1 MQTDLPA
8 DFLATPDGERA
19 NAILRSCVH
28 CGFCNATCPTYQV
41 LGNEL
46 DGPRGRIYLIK
57 GMLETGT
64 TNATVT
70 THLDRC
76 LTCRACETTCP
87 SGVKYGELLEIG
99 REFLERGRKRNFI
112 ARLVRWWLKSVVPYP
127 RKLRR
132 WLWTALPLRHLA
144 PRHLRAVL
152 RRPVTADFQGSTPRA
167 TRKMRALPYATAV
180 GEDSPAE
187 GSAPGAGD
195 VLLLQGCVQRV
206 LTPEVN
212 AHLQKLL
219 AARGI
224 AVRVDPNEGCC
235 GGLSLHLGNADQGRS
250 AMERNLDGIDWR
262 DAERIVS
269 TATGCGV
276 TLKEYDRIL
285 ATVPDY
291 AAAARRFAAKVC
303 DVSEL
308 LHGLEFD
315 KRDDLQ
321 RVAWHAP
328 CSLQHGQKHGQKM
341 AGHVEDILTR
351 TGYELVPVRDAHLC
365 CGSAGSYSMLQPEI
379 ARELKQ
385 RKTAALMEHRPD
397 VIATANIGCQMH
409 LGDGSDV
416 PVLHWLQLLQ

>member
-8 DFLATPDGERA
+8 EFLATPDGERA
-19 NAILRSCVH
+19 NSILRTCVH

-41 LGNEL
+41 QGNEL

-57 GMLETGT
+57 DMLETAT
-64 TNATVT
+64 PNAAVT

-99 REFLERGRKRNFI
+99 REFLERSRRRGLF
-112 ARLVRWWLKSVVPYP
+112 ARLVRWWLTCIVSSP

-132 WLWTALPLRHLA
+132 LMRVALPLRGLA
-144 PRHLRAVL
+144 PQRLRAML
-152 RRPVTADFQGSTPRA
+152 RP
-167 TRKMRALPYATAV
+167 
-180 GEDSPAE
+180 PAAAAASD
-187 GSAPGAGD
+187 GDGD

-212 AHLQKLL
+212 VHLKKLL

-224 AVRVDPNEGCC
+224 AARLDPNEGCC
-235 GGLSLHLGNADQGRS
+235 GGLSLHLGQTEQAGS
-250 AMERNLDGIDWR
+250 AMRDNLDGMNWS

-269 TATGCGV
+269 TASGCGV

-285 ATVPDY
+285 ATAPDY
-291 AAAARRFAAKVC
+291 AAAAKRFAAKVC

-308 LHGLEFD
+308 LHGLEFG
-315 KRDDLQ
+315 KRDDLH

-328 CSLQHGQKHGQKM
+328 CTLQHGQKVT
-341 AGHVEDILTR
+341 GHVEDLLTR
-351 TGYELVPVRDAHLC
+351 AGYELVPVRDAHLC
-365 CGSAGSYSMLQPEI
+365 CGSAGSYSILQPDI
-379 ARELKQ
+379 ATELKQ

-416 PVLHWLQLLQ
+416 PVMHWLQLLR

>member
-132 WLWTALPLRHLA
+132 WLRAVLPLRYLA
-144 PRHLRAVL
+144 PHHLRAML
-152 RRPVTADFQGSTPRA
+152 RRPATP
-167 TRKMRALPYATAV
+167 
-180 GEDSPAE
+180 E
-187 GSAPGAGD
+187 PGIGTGD

-212 AHLQKLL
+212 AHVRKLL
-219 AARGI
+219 AARGV
-224 AVRVDPNEGCC
+224 AVRTDPNEGCC
-235 GGLSLHLGNADQGRS
+235 GGLSLHLGHADQGRS
-250 AMERNLDGIDWR
+250 AMERNLDGIDWW

-285 ATVPDY
+285 ATAPDY

-308 LHGLEFD
+308 LHGFEFD
-315 KRDDLQ
+315 KRDDLD

-328 CSLQHGQKHGQKM
+328 CTLQHGQKITGC
-341 AGHVEDILTR
+341 VEDLLTR
-351 TGYELVPVRDAHLC
+351 TGYELLPVRDAHLC
-365 CGSAGSYSMLQPEI
+365 CGSAGSYSILQPEL
-379 ARELKQ
+379 ARELKE

-416 PVLHWLQLLQ
+416 PVVHWLQLLQ

>member
-8 DFLATPDGERA
+8 EFLATPDGERA
-19 NAILRSCVH
+19 NSILRTCVH

-41 LGNEL
+41 QGNEL

-57 GMLETGT
+57 DMLETAT
-64 TNATVT
+64 PNAAVT

-99 REFLERGRKRNFI
+99 REFLERSRRRGLF
-112 ARLVRWWLKSVVPYP
+112 ARLVRWWLTSIVSNP
-127 RKLRR
+127 RRLRR
-132 WLWTALPLRHLA
+132 LILAALPLRRLA
-144 PRHLRAVL
+144 PQRLRAMV
-152 RRPVTADFQGSTPRA
+152 RRPAAAA
-167 TRKMRALPYATAV
+167 TSD
-180 GEDSPAE
+180 GD
-187 GSAPGAGD
+187 GD

-212 AHLQKLL
+212 VHLKKLL

-224 AVRVDPNEGCC
+224 AARLDPNEGCC
-235 GGLSLHLGNADQGRS
+235 GGLSLHLGHAEQARS
-250 AMERNLDGIDWR
+250 AMRGNLDGMNWSG
-262 DAERIVS
+262 AERIVS

-285 ATVPDY
+285 ATAPDY
-291 AAAARRFAAKVC
+291 AAAAKRFAAKVC

-308 LHGLEFD
+308 LHGLEFG
-315 KRDDLQ
+315 KRDDLH

-328 CSLQHGQKHGQKM
+328 CTLQHGQKVTGR
-341 AGHVEDILTR
+341 VEDLLTEA
-351 TGYELVPVRDAHLC
+351 GYELVPVRDAHLC
-365 CGSAGSYSMLQPEI
+365 CGSAGSYSILQPDI

-385 RKTAALMEHRPD
+385 RKTATLMEHHPD

-416 PVLHWLQLLQ
+416 PVVHWLQLLR

>member
-8 DFLATPDGERA
+8 AFLATPDGDRA

-28 CGFCNATCPTYQV
+28 CGFCNATCPTYQL

-57 GMLETGT
+57 GMLETAT
-64 TNATVT
+64 PNATAT

-99 REFLERGRKRNFI
+99 REFLERGRKRNGF
-112 ARLVRWWLKSVVPYP
+112 ARLVRWGLARVVPYP

-132 WLWTALPLRHLA
+132 WLRAAVALRRLA
-144 PRHLRAVL
+144 PRHLRAML
-152 RRPVTADFQGSTPRA
+152 RRP
-167 TRKMRALPYATAV
+167 ATA
-180 GEDSPAE
+180 A
-187 GSAPGAGD
+187 SAPGAGD

-212 AHLQKLL
+212 AHLQQLL
-219 AARGI
+219 AARDI

-262 DAERIVS
+262 DAEHIVS

-285 ATVPDY
+285 ATAPDH
-291 AAAARRFAAKVC
+291 AAAAKRFAAKVC

-308 LHGLEFD
+308 LHGFDFD
-315 KRDDLQ
+315 KRADVE

-328 CSLQHGQKHGQKM
+328 CTLQHGQKIVGR
-341 AGHVEDILTR
+341 VEDLLTR
-351 TGYELVPVRDAHLC
+351 AGYELVPVRDAHLC
-365 CGSAGSYSMLQPEI
+365 CGSAGTYSVLQPTI
-379 ARELKQ
+379 ASELKK

-409 LGDGSDV
+409 LGDGNDV
-416 PVLHWLQLLQ
+416 PVMHWLQLLQ

>member
-1 MQTDLPA
+1 MQTDLPEE
-8 DFLATPDGERA
+8 FLATPDGERA

-57 GMLETGT
+57 GMLETAT
-64 TNATVT
+64 PNATVT

-87 SGVKYGELLEIG
+87 SGVQYGELLEIG
-99 REFLERGRKRNFI
+99 RGFLERRRRRGLF
-112 ARLVRWWLKSVVPYP
+112 ARIVRWWLTAVVPAP
-127 RKLRR
+127 EKLRR
-132 WLWTALPLRHLA
+132 WLWAALPLRRLA
-144 PRHLRAVL
+144 PPHLRAVL
-152 RRPVTADFQGSTPRA
+152 RRPRPATPST
-167 TRKMRALPYATAV
+167 
-180 GEDSPAE
+180 S
-187 GSAPGAGD
+187 AGD
-195 VLLLQGCVQRV
+195 MLLLQGCVQRV

-212 AHLQKLL
+212 AHLKDLL

-224 AVRVDPNEGCC
+224 AARTDPNEGCC
-235 GGLSLHLGNADQGRS
+235 GGLSLHLGNSELARS
-250 AMERNLDGIDWR
+250 DMQRNLDGMEWLS
-262 DAERIVS
+262 AERIVS
-269 TATGCGV
+269 SATGCGV
-276 TLKEYDRIL
+276 TLKEYDLTL

-308 LHGLEFD
+308 LDGFEFV
-315 KRDDLQ
+315 KRDDLD

-328 CSLQHGQKHGQKM
+328 CTLQHGQKI
-341 AGHVEDILTR
+341 AGRVEDILTR

-365 CGSAGSYSMLQPEI
+365 CGSAGSYSMLQPGI

-416 PVLHWLQLLQ
+416 PVVHWVQLLR

>member
-1 MQTDLPA
+1 MQIDLPA
-8 DFLATPDGERA
+8 EFLATPDGERA
-19 NAILRSCVH
+19 NSILRSCVH

-57 GMLETGT
+57 GMLETAT
-64 TNATVT
+64 PNAAVT

-99 REFLERGRKRNFI
+99 REFLERSRRRGLF
-112 ARLVRWWLKSVVPYP
+112 ARIVRWWLTGIVSSPE
-127 RKLRR
+127 KLRR
-132 WLWTALPLRHLA
+132 LMLAALPLRRLA
-144 PRHLRAVL
+144 PQRLRAML
-152 RRPVTADFQGSTPRA
+152 RRPRA
-167 TRKMRALPYATAV
+167 AAASD
-180 GEDSPAE
+180 GD
-187 GSAPGAGD
+187 GD

-212 AHLQKLL
+212 VHLKKLL

-224 AVRVDPNEGCC
+224 AARLDPNEGCC
-235 GGLSLHLGNADQGRS
+235 GGLSLHLGQTEQAGS
-250 AMERNLDGIDWR
+250 AMRGNLDGMNWS

-285 ATVPDY
+285 ATAPDY
-291 AAAARRFAAKVC
+291 AAAAKRFAAKVC

-308 LHGLEFD
+308 LHGHEFG
-315 KRDDLQ
+315 KRDDLH

-328 CSLQHGQKHGQKM
+328 CTLQHGQKVTGR
-341 AGHVEDILTR
+341 VEDLLTR
-351 TGYELVPVRDAHLC
+351 AGYELVPVRDAHLC
-365 CGSAGSYSMLQPEI
+365 CGSAGSYSILQPEI
-379 ARELKQ
+379 ASQLKQ

-397 VIATANIGCQMH
+397 AIATANIGCQMH

-416 PVLHWLQLLQ
+416 PVVHWLQLLQ

>member
-8 DFLATPDGERA
+8 EFLATADGERA

-28 CGFCNATCPTYQV
+28 CGFCNSTCPTYQV

-57 GMLETGT
+57 GMLEQATP
-64 TNATVT
+64 NAAVA

-87 SGVKYGELLEIG
+87 SGVQYGELLEIG
-99 REFLERGRKRNFI
+99 REFLERRRKRGLF
-112 ARLVRWWLKSVVPYP
+112 ARLVRWWLTAVVPVP

-132 WLWTALPLRHLA
+132 WLWAALPLRRLA
-144 PRHLRAVL
+144 PRHLRTML
-152 RRPVTADFQGSTPRA
+152 RRPRA
-167 TRKMRALPYATAV
+167 A
-180 GEDSPAE
+180 AE
-187 GSAPGAGD
+187 GVGTGD

-212 AHLQKLL
+212 THLKALL

-224 AVRVDPNEGCC
+224 AARTDPNEGCC
-235 GGLSLHLGNADQGRS
+235 GGLSLHLGNAGLARS
-250 AMERNLDGIDWR
+250 DMRRNLDGMDWSG
-262 DAERIVS
+262 AERIVS
-269 TATGCGV
+269 TASGCGV
-276 TLKEYDRIL
+276 TLKEYDRTL
-285 ATVPDY
+285 ATAPDHAV
-291 AAAARRFAAKVC
+291 AAGRFAAKVC

-308 LHGLEFD
+308 LDEFEWN
-315 KRDDLQ
+315 KRDDLH
-321 RVAWHAP
+321 RVAWHPP
-328 CSLQHGQKHGQKM
+328 CTLQHGQKITGR
-341 AGHVEDILTR
+341 VEQILTR
-351 TGYELVPVRDAHLC
+351 AGYSLVPVRDAHLC

-379 ARELKQ
+379 ASELKQ

-409 LGDGSDV
+409 LGDGIEV
-416 PVLHWLQLLQ
+416 PVVHWLQLLQ

>member
-8 DFLATPDGERA
+8 EFLATPDGERA

-57 GMLETGT
+57 GMLETAT
-64 TNATVT
+64 PNATVT

-87 SGVKYGELLEIG
+87 SGVEYGELLEIG
-99 REFLERGRKRNFI
+99 REFLERGHKRNLF
-112 ARLVRWWLKSVVPYP
+112 ARLVRWWLTSVIPYP

-132 WLWTALPLRHLA
+132 WLRAAMPMRHLA
-144 PRHLRAVL
+144 PRHLRAML
-152 RRPVTADFQGSTPRA
+152 RRPATADSR
-167 TRKMRALPYATAV
+167 
-180 GEDSPAE
+180 
-187 GSAPGAGD
+187 PGTGD

-224 AVRVDPNEGCC
+224 AVRIDPNEGCC

-250 AMERNLDGIDWR
+250 AMERNLDGIDWW

-285 ATVPDY
+285 AAAPDY

-308 LHGLEFD
+308 LHGLEFG
-315 KRDDLQ
+315 KRDDLE

-328 CSLQHGQKHGQKM
+328 CSLQHGQKI
-341 AGHVEDILTR
+341 AGRVEDLLTR
-351 TGYELVPVRDAHLC
+351 AGYELVPVRDAHLC
-365 CGSAGSYSMLQPEI
+365 CGSAGSYSMLQPGI

-409 LGDGSDV
+409 LADGSEV

>member
-8 DFLATPDGERA
+8 EFLATPDGQRA
-19 NAILRSCVH
+19 NSILRTCVH

-41 LGNEL
+41 QGNEL

-57 GMLETGT
+57 GMLETAT
-64 TNATVT
+64 PNATVT

-99 REFLERGRKRNFI
+99 REFLERSRRRGLF
-112 ARLVRWWLKSVVPYP
+112 ARLVRWWLTGIVPSP
-127 RKLRR
+127 RRLRR
-132 WLWTALPLRHLA
+132 WLRAALPLRRLA
-144 PRHLRAVL
+144 PQRLRAMV
-152 RRPVTADFQGSTPRA
+152 RRPAA
-167 TRKMRALPYATAV
+167 AV
-180 GEDSPAE
+180 ASD
-187 GSAPGAGD
+187 GAGD

-212 AHLQKLL
+212 VHLKELL

-224 AVRVDPNEGCC
+224 AARLDPNEGCC
-235 GGLSLHLGNADQGRS
+235 GGLSLHLGHAEQARS
-250 AMERNLDGIDWR
+250 AIQSNLDGMDWF

-285 ATVPDY
+285 ATAPDY
-291 AAAARRFAAKVC
+291 AAAAKRFAAKVC

-308 LHGLEFD
+308 LHGLEFG
-315 KRDDLQ
+315 KRDDLH

-328 CSLQHGQKHGQKM
+328 CTLQHGQKETGR
-341 AGHVEDILTR
+341 VEDLLTR
-351 TGYELVPVRDAHLC
+351 AGYELVPVRDAHLC
-365 CGSAGSYSMLQPEI
+365 CGSAGSYSILQPEI

-397 VIATANIGCQMH
+397 IIATANIGCQMH

-416 PVLHWLQLLQ
+416 PVVHWLQLLR

>member
-8 DFLATPDGERA
+8 EFLATPDGERA

-57 GMLETGT
+57 GMLETAAP
-64 TNATVT
+64 NATVT

-87 SGVKYGELLEIG
+87 SGVRYGELLEIG
-99 REFLERGRKRNFI
+99 REFLERGRKRNFF
-112 ARLVRWWLKSVVPYP
+112 ARLVRWWLASVVPYP

-132 WLWTALPLRHLA
+132 WLWAALPLRHLA
-144 PRHLRAVL
+144 PRHLRAML
-152 RRPVTADFQGSTPRA
+152 RRPAAAEPGPGT
-167 TRKMRALPYATAV
+167 
-180 GEDSPAE
+180 GE
-187 GSAPGAGD
+187 

-212 AHLQKLL
+212 AHLRKLL

-250 AMERNLDGIDWR
+250 AMERNLDGMQWS

-269 TATGCGV
+269 SATGCGV

-285 ATVPDY
+285 ATAPDY

-308 LHGLEFD
+308 LHGFEFD
-315 KRDDLQ
+315 KRDDLE

-328 CSLQHGQKHGQKM
+328 CTLQHGQKI
-341 AGHVEDILTR
+341 AGRVEDLLTR
-351 TGYELVPVRDAHLC
+351 AGYELVPVRDAHLC

-379 ARELKQ
+379 ATDLKE

-397 VIATANIGCQMH
+397 VIATANIGCQVH

-416 PVLHWLQLLQ
+416 PVVHWLQLLR

>member
-1 MQTDLPA
+1 MQTDLPTE
-8 DFLATPDGERA
+8 FLATPDGERA

-57 GMLETGT
+57 GMLETAAP
-64 TNATVT
+64 NAAVT

-99 REFLERGRKRNFI
+99 REFLERGRKRNYF
-112 ARLVRWWLKSVVPYP
+112 ARLVRWWLAGVIPYP

-132 WLWTALPLRHLA
+132 WLRAALPLRHLA
-144 PRHLRAVL
+144 PRHLRAML
-152 RRPVTADFQGSTPRA
+152 RRPAAADP
-167 TRKMRALPYATAV
+167 
-180 GEDSPAE
+180 D
-187 GSAPGAGD
+187 PGTGD

-212 AHLQKLL
+212 AHLRKLL
-219 AARGI
+219 DARGI
-224 AVRVDPNEGCC
+224 AVRVDPDEGCC

-250 AMERNLDGIDWR
+250 AMQRNLDGMEWS
-262 DAERIVS
+262 DAGRIVS
-269 TATGCGV
+269 SATGCGV

-285 ATVPDY
+285 ATAPDY
-291 AAAARRFAAKVC
+291 AAAAKRFAAKVC
-303 DVSEL
+303 DVSEIL
-308 LHGLEFD
+308 DGFEFD
-315 KRDDLQ
+315 RRDDLE

-328 CSLQHGQKHGQKM
+328 CTLQHGQKITGIVENLL
-341 AGHVEDILTR
+341 AGA
-351 TGYELVPVRDAHLC
+351 GYELVPVRDAHLC
-365 CGSAGSYSMLQPEI
+365 CGSAGSYSMLQPGI

-397 VIATANIGCQMH
+397 VIATANIGCQVH
-409 LGDGSDV
+409 LGEGSDV
-416 PVLHWLQLLQ
+416 PVVHWLQLLR

>member
-8 DFLATPDGERA
+8 EFLATPEGERA

-57 GMLETGT
+57 EMLETQT
-64 TNATVT
+64 PNAAVT

-99 REFLERGRKRNFI
+99 RGFVERRRRRGLFD
-112 ARLVRWWLKSVVPYP
+112 RLVRWWLTRVVPHP
-127 RKLRR
+127 EKLRR
-132 WLWTALPLRHLA
+132 WLRAALPFERLA
-144 PRHLRAVL
+144 PRHLRAML
-152 RRPVTADFQGSTPRA
+152 RRPPEPDAAAGT
-167 TRKMRALPYATAV
+167 
-180 GEDSPAE
+180 GE
-187 GSAPGAGD
+187 

-206 LTPEVN
+206 MTPEVN
-212 AHLQKLL
+212 VHLRKLL
-219 AARGI
+219 ADRGI
-224 AVRVDPNEGCC
+224 AARFDPNEGCC
-235 GGLSLHLGNADQGRS
+235 GGLSLHLGNAGR
-250 AMERNLDGIDWR
+250 ARADIARNLDRMDWPGA
-262 DAERIVS
+262 DRIVS

-285 ATVPDY
+285 ALAPDY
-291 AAAARRFAAKVC
+291 AAAATDFAAKVC

-308 LHGLEFD
+308 LHEFEFG
-315 KRDDLQ
+315 KRDDMH

-328 CSLQHGQKHGQKM
+328 CTLQHGQKINGR
-341 AGHVEDILTR
+341 VEELLGR
-351 TGYELVPVRDAHLC
+351 AGYELLPVRDAHLC
-365 CGSAGSYSMLQPEI
+365 CGSAGSYSILQPEI
-379 ARELKQ
+379 ASELKQ

-397 VIATANIGCQMH
+397 VIATANIGCHMH
-409 LGDGSDV
+409 LADGTDV

>member
-8 DFLATPDGERA
+8 NFLATPDGERA
-19 NAILRSCVH
+19 NSILRSCVH

-57 GMLETGT
+57 GMLETAT
-64 TNATVT
+64 PNAAVT

-99 REFLERGRKRNFI
+99 RAFLERSRRRGLF
-112 ARLVRWWLKSVVPYP
+112 ARLVRWGLTGIVSSPE
-127 RKLRR
+127 KLRR
-132 WLWTALPLRHLA
+132 LMLAAFPLRRLA
-144 PRHLRAVL
+144 PRRLRAMV
-152 RRPVTADFQGSTPRA
+152 RRPRA
-167 TRKMRALPYATAV
+167 TAAS
-180 GEDSPAE
+180 D
-187 GSAPGAGD
+187 GAGD

-206 LTPEVN
+206 MTPEVN
-212 AHLQKLL
+212 VHLKKLL

-224 AVRVDPNEGCC
+224 AARLDPNEGCC
-235 GGLSLHLGNADQGRS
+235 GGLSLHLGQTEQAGS
-250 AMERNLDGIDWR
+250 AMRGNLDGMNWS

-285 ATVPDY
+285 ATAPDY
-291 AAAARRFAAKVC
+291 AAAAKRFAAKVC

-308 LHGLEFD
+308 LHGLEFG
-315 KRDDLQ
+315 KRDDLH

-328 CSLQHGQKHGQKM
+328 CTLQHGQKVT
-341 AGHVEDILTR
+341 GHVEDLLTR
-351 TGYELVPVRDAHLC
+351 AGYELVPVRDAHLC
-365 CGSAGSYSMLQPEI
+365 CGSAGSYSILQPDI
-379 ARELKQ
+379 ATELKQ

-416 PVLHWLQLLQ
+416 PVMHWLQLLR

>member
-8 DFLATPDGERA
+8 EFLATPEGERA

-57 GMLETGT
+57 GMLETAT
-64 TNATVT
+64 PRATVT

-87 SGVKYGELLEIG
+87 SGVQYGELLEIG
-99 REFLERGRKRNFI
+99 REFLERRRNRSRF
-112 ARLVRWWLKSVVPYP
+112 ARLVRWWLTTVVPSP
-127 RKLRR
+127 EKLRR
-132 WLWTALPLRHLA
+132 WLRAALPLRPLA
-144 PRHLRAVL
+144 PRHLRAML
-152 RRPVTADFQGSTPRA
+152 RRPQAAAASGGT
-167 TRKMRALPYATAV
+167 
-180 GEDSPAE
+180 
-187 GSAPGAGD
+187 GD

-212 AHLQKLL
+212 AHLKCLL

-224 AVRVDPNEGCC
+224 AARIDPDEGCC
-235 GGLSLHLGNADQGRS
+235 GGLSLHLGNTELART
-250 AMERNLDGIDWR
+250 AMQRNMDGMEWS

-269 TATGCGV
+269 SATGCGV
-276 TLKEYDRIL
+276 TLKEYDRTL

-308 LHGLEFD
+308 LEGFEFG
-315 KRDDLQ
+315 KRDDLD

-328 CSLQHGQKHGQKM
+328 CTLQHGQKITGR
-341 AGHVEDILTR
+341 VERILTR
-351 TGYELVPVRDAHLC
+351 AGYELVPVRDAHLC
-365 CGSAGSYSMLQPEI
+365 CGSAGSYSMLQPGI
-379 ARELKQ
+379 AKELKQ
-385 RKTAALMEHRPD
+385 RKTTALMEHRPD

-409 LGDGSDV
+409 LGDGVDV
-416 PVLHWLQLLQ
+416 PVVHWLQLLR

>member
-8 DFLATPDGERA
+8 EFLATPDGERA
-19 NAILRSCVH
+19 NSILRTCVH

-41 LGNEL
+41 QGNEL

-57 GMLETGT
+57 DMLETAAP
-64 TNATVT
+64 NAAVT

-87 SGVKYGELLEIG
+87 SGVRYGELLEIG
-99 REFLERGRKRNFI
+99 REFLERSRRRGLF
-112 ARLVRWWLKSVVPYP
+112 ARLVRWWLTSIVPSP
-127 RKLRR
+127 GKLRR
-132 WLWTALPLRHLA
+132 WLRAALPLRRLA
-144 PRHLRAVL
+144 PQRLRAMV
-152 RRPVTADFQGSTPRA
+152 RRPAAAAASN
-167 TRKMRALPYATAV
+167 
-180 GEDSPAE
+180 
-187 GSAPGAGD
+187 GAGD

-212 AHLQKLL
+212 IHLKKLL
-219 AARGI
+219 AARGV
-224 AVRVDPNEGCC
+224 AARLDPNEGCC
-235 GGLSLHLGNADQGRS
+235 GGLSLHLGHAEEARS
-250 AMERNLDGIDWR
+250 AIRGNLDGIDWSG
-262 DAERIVS
+262 AERIVS

-285 ATVPDY
+285 ATAPDY
-291 AAAARRFAAKVC
+291 AAAAKRFAAKVC

-308 LHGLEFD
+308 LHGLEFG
-315 KRDDLQ
+315 KREDLH
-321 RVAWHAP
+321 RIAWHAP
-328 CSLQHGQKHGQKM
+328 CTLQHGQKVTGR
-341 AGHVEDILTR
+341 VEDLLTR
-351 TGYELVPVRDAHLC
+351 AGYELVPVRDAHLC
-365 CGSAGSYSMLQPEI
+365 CGSAGSYSILQPEI

-416 PVLHWLQLLQ
+416 PVVHWLQLLR

>member
-19 NAILRSCVH
+19 DAILRSCVH

-57 GMLETGT
+57 NMLEEATP
-64 TNATVT
+64 NATVT

-87 SGVKYGELLEIG
+87 SGVQYGELLEIG
-99 REFLERGRKRNFI
+99 REFLERSRKRDLF
-112 ARLVRWWLKSVVPYP
+112 ARVI
-127 RKLRR
+127 RR
-132 WLWTALPLRHLA
+132 WLTAIVPRPEMLRTLLRAISPLRKLA
-144 PRHLRAVL
+144 PSHLRTML
-152 RRPVTADFQGSTPRA
+152 RPPAAADTTEG
-167 TRKMRALPYATAV
+167 V
-180 GEDSPAE
+180 GE
-187 GSAPGAGD
+187 

-212 AHLQKLL
+212 VHLRKLL

-224 AVRVDPNEGCC
+224 TTRLDPNESCC
-235 GGLSLHLGNADQGRS
+235 GGLSLHLGDTERARS
-250 AMERNLDGIDWR
+250 AMRHNLDHMEWPA
-262 DAERIVS
+262 AERIVS

-285 ATVPDY
+285 SDAPDH
-291 AAAARRFAAKVC
+291 AASAKRFTAKIC

-308 LHGLEFD
+308 LDGLEFD
-315 KRDDLQ
+315 KRDDLN

-328 CSLQHGQKHGQKM
+328 CTLQHGQKITGR
-341 AGHVEDILTR
+341 VEALLTR
-351 TGYELVPVRDAHLC
+351 AGYELVPVRDAHLC
-365 CGSAGSYSMLQPEI
+365 CGSAGSYSILQPEI
-379 ARELKQ
+379 AKELKQ

-409 LGDGSDV
+409 LANGSDV
-416 PVLHWLQLLQ
+416 PVLHWLQLLR